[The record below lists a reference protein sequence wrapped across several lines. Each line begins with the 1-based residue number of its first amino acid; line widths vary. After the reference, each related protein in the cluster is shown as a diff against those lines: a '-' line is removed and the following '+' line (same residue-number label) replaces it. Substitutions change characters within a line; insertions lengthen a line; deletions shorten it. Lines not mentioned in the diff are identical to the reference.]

1 MTTLEDIKQTA
12 VPAGSVALWATGQSG
27 FLIKSSGGTVL
38 ALDPYLTDSCQAV
51 GAEYGFDFTRLT
63 PPPIAPSDLA
73 GLIDA
78 YLLTHTHGD
87 HLDPETLTG
96 YRAAGGKG
104 PYVAPMETVE
114 KLQSLDVP
122 SGEIL
127 PIWPNKSHA
136 IGDITVQATFAIPF
150 GGDDLTHIGYLVKL
164 SGGPTIYFTG
174 DTAYH
179 ELISDAVA
187 PHKPNLLVTVI
198 NGAFRNMGPA
208 EAARLA
214 KELNVASVIP
224 CHHNLF
230 PDNSLPASLF
240 HTNLKILGLGDRLL
254 EARDGEKIVFSSAPA
269 RPTR

>member
-1 MTTLEDIKQTA
+1 MTTLEDIKQTS
-12 VPAGSVALWATGQSG
+12 VLAGSVALWATGQSG
-27 FLIKSSGGTVL
+27 FLIKSPGGTVL

-51 GAEYGFDFTRLT
+51 GLEYGFDFTRLT
-63 PPPIAPSDLA
+63 PSPIAPAELV
-73 GLIDA
+73 GLIDG

-87 HLDPETLTG
+87 HLDPETLAG

-104 PYVAPMETVE
+104 PYVAPMETVD

-122 SGEIL
+122 ADQIL
-127 PIWPNKSHA
+127 PIWPNKNHV

-150 GGDDLTHIGYLVKL
+150 GGDDLTHIGYLVKI

-179 ELISDAVA
+179 ELISDAVG
-187 PHKPNLLVTVI
+187 PHKPDLLVAVI

-214 KELNVASVIP
+214 AELKVARVIP

-230 PDNSLPASLF
+230 PDNSLPTSLF
-240 HTNLKILGLGDRLL
+240 HTNLKCLGLGDLLL
-254 EARDGEKIVFSSAPA
+254 EARDGEKIVFTPA
-269 RPTR
+269 AA